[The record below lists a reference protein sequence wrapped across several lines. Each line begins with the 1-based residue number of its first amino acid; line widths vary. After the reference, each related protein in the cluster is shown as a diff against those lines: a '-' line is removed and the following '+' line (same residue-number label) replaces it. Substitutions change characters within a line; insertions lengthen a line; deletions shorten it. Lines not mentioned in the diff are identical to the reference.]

1 MKNCH
6 ENLDH
11 LATADKASCMLK
23 CQAARVHANKG
34 DKLKPCVVPESLQC

>member
-34 DKLKPCVVPESLQC
+34 DKLKPCVVPGSLQC